1 MKKTIIKI
9 FLLLAAIALAV
20 FGVWRFIDTI
30 LGPLDALEY
39 ANCHDAELQRSVD
52 RVKDDI
58 LSSPDTL
65 MNNYSDCQYK
75 LQRYYAEDLVSN
87 NQHDNH
93 LTNLARAFAPK
104 FAEMSRRAFNR
115 SDWDIAPWDHDY
127 MKERVEELTS
137 LELSDG
143 TEVLN
148 ASDLADIYW
157 IEDILERYDD
167 ACDLVK
173 NKTWLSTV
181 DNITRYVSEAN
192 GYLADATLMKCSYLQ
207 SSLSSY
213 TSTVHQNFF
222 AYYDSQISK
231 LTCSDWGGYISFSN
245 TIHNYYD
252 ELEKYER
259 TFGWRS
265 TIDDLENLLIEKE
278 YNALKQCVEYANNV
292 NNFETFYEYEKMQ
305 DAIHEQCFDNYAPH
319 APLRSWPGSIYL
331 NGYDEYEFYENH
343 YGRSESRIY

>member
-39 ANCHDAELQRSVD
+39 ANCHDTELLRSVD

-157 IEDILERYDD
+157 IEDVLERYDD

-245 TIHNYYD
+245 TIHKYYD

-292 NNFETFYEYEKMQ
+292 NNFETFHEYEVMQ
-305 DAIHEQCFDNYAPH
+305 DAIHAQCFDNYAPH
-319 APLRSWPGSIYL
+319 APLKSWPGSIYL
-331 NGYDEYEFYENH
+331 NGYDEHEFYENH
-343 YGRSESRIY
+343 YGRSESTIY